1 MLTAVLVGCG
11 AMSGR
16 WLEAIAKIDDLQ
28 LVGLVDVNM
37 DRAKARAAESGV
49 EDSAVGADLAA
60 MLAAKQPDIVFD
72 VVPPQS
78 RREIAI
84 AALDAGCHVLS
95 EKPLAVSLEDARAIL
110 AAARRNRRVHAVIQN
125 RRYLANVRRLKRFL
139 DSQALG
145 GLTSLHADFF
155 LAPHFGGFRETMDH
169 VLLLDMAIH
178 TFDVARY
185 LAGRPP
191 QSVYCREWAPANSWY
206 RSGSSAAALFEFQD
220 GIVFDY
226 RGSWCANG
234 LKTSWESCWRLVCE
248 RGTVVWDGFDDVK
261 AERATAVREG
271 LFADVEP
278 VAIPPLDPADRIGGH
293 RGVIEDFVAAILGG
307 GQPETNS
314 ADNVKSLAMALAAV
328 ESAETGRRVA
338 VPT

>member
-11 AMSGR
+11 AMSAR
-16 WLEAIAKIDDLQ
+16 WLEAIAKIDALR
-28 LVGLVDVNM
+28 LVGLVDV
-37 DRAKARAAESGV
+37 DPERAKARAADSGLK
-49 EDSAVGADLAA
+49 DIAIGADLAA

-72 VVPPQS
+72 VVPPQA
-78 RREIAI
+78 RREVAI

-95 EKPLAVSLEDARAIL
+95 EKPLAVSMDDARAIL
-110 AAARRNRRVHAVIQN
+110 AAAQRNRRVHAVIQN
-125 RRYLANVRRLKRFL
+125 RRYVANVRRLKRLL
-139 DSQALG
+139 DSKALG

-155 LAPHFGGFRETMDH
+155 LAPHFGGFREAMDH

-191 QSVYCREWAPANSWY
+191 RSVYCQEWAPANSWY
-206 RSGSSAAALFEFQD
+206 RGGSSAAALFEFSD

-234 LKTSWESCWRLVCE
+234 LKTSWESRWRLVCE
-248 RGTVVWDGFDDVK
+248 RGTAVWDGFDEVK
-261 AERATAVREG
+261 AERATAARDG
-271 LFADVEP
+271 LFEVVEP
-278 VAIPPLDPADRIGGH
+278 VAIPALDPADRVGGH
-293 RGVIEDFVAAILGG
+293 LGVIEDFVAAILSG
-307 GQPETNS
+307 GQPETHG
-314 ADNVKSLAMALAAV
+314 ADNVNSLAMALAAV

-338 VPT
+338 VTN